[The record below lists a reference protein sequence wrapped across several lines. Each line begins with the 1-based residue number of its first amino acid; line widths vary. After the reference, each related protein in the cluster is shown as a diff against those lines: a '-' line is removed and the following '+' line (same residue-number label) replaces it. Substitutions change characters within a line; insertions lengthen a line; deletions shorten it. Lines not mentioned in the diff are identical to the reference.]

1 MSGTGG
7 KLVIVGDRVFA
18 EVAHEHFEA
27 DSDYEVVAF
36 SVEQEHLRSSSLR
49 GLPMIPFERLH
60 EELDPAS
67 HSVFAAITYG
77 QLNRLRTRLADSAA
91 ARGFE
96 LASYV
101 SSRAFVWRD
110 VRIGEHC
117 FVFDG
122 VTLEPFVSV
131 GRNCVLWSG
140 CGVAHHAAVGENVF
154 IAPHAAISGSVRI
167 GDNCF
172 IGINATLV
180 NDIEVGRDV
189 WIGPGV
195 VITHDVEERTVWRP
209 AHGERRDVS
218 SLELFG
224 VQPDR

>member
-1 MSGTGG
+1 MSGPGG

-27 DSDYEVVAF
+27 DSDYDVVAF
-36 SVEQEHLRSSSLR
+36 SVEQDHVRADGFR
-49 GLPMIPFERLH
+49 GLPMFPFERLH

-77 QLNRLRTRLADSAA
+77 QLNQLRTRLIDSAA
-91 ARGFE
+91 ARGFTP
-96 LASYV
+96 ASYV
-101 SSRAFVWRD
+101 SSRASVWRN
-110 VRIGEHC
+110 VSLGEHC

-122 VTLEPFVSV
+122 VTLEPFVTV

-140 CGVAHHAAVGENVF
+140 CGVAHHATVGDNVF
-154 IAPHAAISGSVRI
+154 IAPQAAISGSVRI

-180 NDIEVGRDV
+180 NDIEIGRDT

-195 VITHDVEERTVWRP
+195 VITRDVEERTIWRP
-209 AHGERRDVS
+209 PHSERRDV
-218 SLELFG
+218 E
-224 VQPDR
+224 PDR

>member
-1 MSGTGG
+1 MSGAG

-18 EVAHEHFEA
+18 EVAHEHFEV

-36 SVEQEHLRSSSLR
+36 SVEQEHVRGGSFR

-77 QLNRLRTRLADSAA
+77 QLNRLRTRLVDSAA
-91 ARGFE
+91 ARGFR

-101 SSRAFVWRD
+101 SSRALVWRD
-110 VRIGEHC
+110 VSLGPHC

-122 VTLEPFVSV
+122 VTLEPFVSI

-140 CGVAHHAAVGENVF
+140 AEVAHHAAIGDNVF
-154 IAPHAAISGSVRI
+154 IAPNAAISGSVRV

-172 IGINATLV
+172 IGINATIV
-180 NDIEVGRDV
+180 NDIEIGRDA

-195 VITHDVEERTVWRP
+195 VITQDAAERTVWRP
-209 AHGERRDVS
+209 ARSELRDVS
-218 SLELFG
+218 SHELFDIE
-224 VQPDR
+224 PDR